1 MFLRRKGDGGMDDLS
16 LSGNESKKTTSTED
30 RKFRKELSAG
40 ITSLALLSV
49 LNHADESMYGY
60 QIAKL
65 MEEDEKQVMPL
76 IKHGALY
83 PVLRS
88 LEGNDLLKSRV
99 EPSIAGPPRRYYD
112 ITDRGREAFS
122 RWMEIWKRTSKLI
135 DRILGGVPD
144 DKTD

>member
-1 MFLRRKGDGGMDDLS
+1 MNDPS
-16 LSGNESKKTTSTED
+16 LSGNETEKLAEAAD

-49 LNHADESMYGY
+49 LNHADNPMYGY

-65 MEEDEKQVMPL
+65 MEEDEKQTIPL
-76 IKHGALY
+76 IKHGVLY

-88 LEGNDLLKSRV
+88 LEGNGLLTSLV
-99 EPSIAGPPRRYYD
+99 EPSVSGPPRRYYD
-112 ITDRGREAFS
+112 ITDKGRDAFR
-122 RWMEIWKRTSKLI
+122 RWIEIWKRTSRLI
-135 DRILGGVPD
+135 DKILGGVPD

>member
-1 MFLRRKGDGGMDDLS
+1 MVDPS
-16 LSGNESKKTTSTED
+16 LSGNETEKTAFTAD

-49 LNHADESMYGY
+49 LNHSDEPMYGY

-65 MEEDEKQVMPL
+65 MEEGDKQSMPL

-88 LEGNDLLKSRV
+88 LESNALLSSRV
-99 EPSIAGPPRRYYD
+99 ESSVSGPPRRYYA
-112 ITDRGREAFS
+112 ITEKGRETLM
-122 RWMEIWKRTSKLI
+122 RWINIWRRTGRLI
-135 DRILGGVPD
+135 EKILGGVLD
-144 DKTD
+144 DKAD

>member
-1 MFLRRKGDGGMDDLS
+1 MDDLS
-16 LSGNESKKTTSTED
+16 PSGKETEKMAETAD

-49 LNHADESMYGY
+49 MNSADEPMYGY

-65 MEEDEKQVMPL
+65 MEEDEEQTVPL

-88 LEGNDLLKSRV
+88 LEGNALLISRV
-99 EPSIAGPPRRYYD
+99 EPSVSGPPRRYYG
-112 ITDRGREAFS
+112 ITDEGREALK
-122 RWMEIWKRTSKLI
+122 RWVEIWKRTCRLI
-135 DRILGGVPD
+135 DRILGGVPY
-144 DKTD
+144 DKAD

>member
-1 MFLRRKGDGGMDDLS
+1 MVDPS
-16 LSGNESKKTTSTED
+16 LPGIETKKSAEVAD

-49 LNHADESMYGY
+49 LNHADDPMYGY

-65 MEEDEKQVMPL
+65 MEEDDKQSLPL

-88 LEGNDLLKSRV
+88 LELNGLLSSRV
-99 EPSIAGPPRRYYD
+99 EPSIAGPPRRYYI
-112 ITDRGREAFS
+112 ITEKGRETLG
-122 RWMEIWKRTSKLI
+122 RWITIWNRTCRLI
-135 DRILGGVPD
+135 ENILGGVPD
-144 DKTD
+144 DKAD